1 MTTYGTTP
9 VGFVRKPLADI
20 LADIEEKAAVVFGAG
35 VIQTPESPLGQ
46 LNGLM
51 ASILTTAWEIAE
63 ATYQSYDPDQAE
75 GARLEQ
81 LGRIRLLERI
91 SGEQDSDYRQ
101 AITND
106 GRARIDLA
114 DIERAVKNV
123 DGVTWAKVFVN
134 ETGEIDANG
143 LEPHSISV
151 AVIGGDD
158 VEVATVI
165 RAYIVPGVSSYGNTI
180 ANVVIDGY
188 CRPVSFVRPVALR
201 TSLYVQIRRTSDR
214 LGCPPPATGTLK
226 STIASQ
232 FAGAMRLANGEPMTL
247 HGIRLAASCTF
258 PNIEILAA
266 YAGLPPSTDA
276 LTLPFRPHFFE
287 MLTVGVGDISIEVV
301 P

>member
-20 LADIEEKAAVVFGAG
+20 LATIEEKAAEVFGAG

-46 LNGLM
+46 LNGMM
-51 ASILTTAWEIAE
+51 ASILSTAWEIAE

-81 LGRIRLLERI
+81 LARIRLLSRI
-91 SGEQDSDYRQ
+91 AGEGDIDFRH
-101 AITND
+101 AITNA

-114 DIERAVKNV
+114 DIERAVKDVN
-123 DGVTWAKVFVN
+123 GVTWAKVFVN
-134 ETGEIDANG
+134 ETGEIDDKG
-143 LEPHSISV
+143 LEPHSIAV

-158 VEVATVI
+158 LEVGAAI
-165 RAYIVPGVSSYGNTI
+165 REYVVPGVSSYGNTT
-180 ANVVIDGY
+180 ANVVVDGY

-201 TSLYVQIRRTSDR
+201 TSLYVQIKRTSDR

-226 STIASQ
+226 TTIASQ

-247 HGIRLAASCTF
+247 HGVRLAASCTF

-276 LTLPFRPHFFE
+276 IVLPFRPSFFQ
-287 MLTVGVGDISIEVV
+287 MLTVAVEDIVVEVV
-301 P
+301 S